1 MPVLFSTT
9 TMSLERIPLDR
20 FLEKFSDTTELSSVS
35 LGARIISVSDEFFA
49 EAYHLLLVEPAPSMK
64 GQFGPNGALFSG
76 WETRRHNPSYDWCIL
91 QLGTSGTVVGF
102 DVDTSNF
109 NGNEAPQ
116 VSIEILNALPSEV
129 PRVDDFRW
137 KEVLP
142 RVDLGP
148 NSRHLFKVPASA
160 SVNFVK
166 LNMYPDGG
174 IARFRV
180 YGHVSPVYLSDI
192 SSAFDLAH
200 VFSGGRVVYVSDQHF
215 GVGSN
220 LLLPGRGV
228 NMGDGW
234 ETKRSREKG
243 HKDWVIIKL
252 GTPGV
257 LEQVEIDTAHFK
269 GNYPESCEM
278 GALFAENE
286 VDWSTQKDEELS
298 WTPVLSR
305 IKLGSHRQ
313 HYFQLENVD
322 GRMYT
327 HVKVTIHPDGGIK
340 RIRIIG
346 RRIARNPHTNIP
358 AELTSEVSSRTT
370 ILSAAAKVVTVPVL
384 PLTPEAFAAFG
395 QVVQAYEDHAAV
407 PKGIKVTSA
416 NGGTATKFHKL
427 SLLDANYPQGSGAT
441 SGISVYRCKPLEDIS
456 ADGTVDL
463 TVLERH
469 PFTNQA
475 FLPMGH
481 GGGEGV
487 GDPGD
492 GYLVV
497 VAQNSA
503 DDRPDMQTLRAFRAT
518 TAQGIVYKTGIWHQP
533 MTVLRKGLDLACVET
548 QIGDGRAADCEIL
561 ELDQREI
568 AYRLKI

>member
-1 MPVLFSTT
+1 
-9 TMSLERIPLDR
+9 
-20 FLEKFSDTTELSSVS
+20 
-35 LGARIISVSDEFFA
+35 
-49 EAYHLLLVEPAPSMK
+49 
-64 GQFGPNGALFSG
+64 
-76 WETRRHNPSYDWCIL
+76 
-91 QLGTSGTVVGF
+91 
-102 DVDTSNF
+102 
-109 NGNEAPQ
+109 
-116 VSIEILNALPSEV
+116 
-129 PRVDDFRW
+129 
-137 KEVLP
+137 
-142 RVDLGP
+142 
-148 NSRHLFKVPASA
+148 
-160 SVNFVK
+160 
-166 LNMYPDGG
+166 
-174 IARFRV
+174 
-180 YGHVSPVYLSDI
+180 
-192 SSAFDLAH
+192 
-200 VFSGGRVVYVSDQHF
+200 
-215 GVGSN
+215 
-220 LLLPGRGV
+220 
-228 NMGDGW
+228 
-234 ETKRSREKG
+234 
-243 HKDWVIIKL
+243 
-252 GTPGV
+252 
-257 LEQVEIDTAHFK
+257 
-269 GNYPESCEM
+269 
-278 GALFAENE
+278 
-286 VDWSTQKDEELS
+286 
-298 WTPVLSR
+298 
-305 IKLGSHRQ
+305 
-313 HYFQLENVD
+313 
-322 GRMYT
+322 MYT